1 MQFEWDDNKNLINIT
16 KHGIS
21 FQDAIKAFE
30 DTKRKILFNGKH
42 SLEEKR
48 FYCLGKVD
56 VRVLTVRFTVRGQ
69 KMRII
74 GAGFWREGKKNYE
87 KE

>member
-1 MQFEWDDNKNLINIT
+1 MQFEWDENKNQSNVS
-16 KHGIS
+16 KHGVS
-21 FQDAIKAFE
+21 FSDATKAFE
-30 DTKRKILFNGKH
+30 DINRKILFNGKH
-42 SLEEKR
+42 SVDEKR
-48 FYCLGKVD
+48 FYCLGRVD
-56 VRVLTVRFTVRGQ
+56 GRVLTVRFTIRGQ